1 MRRDAA
7 AGFFSPPGRRW
18 PEGSDEGAPLP
29 DFGELAPLIRCR
41 DLLPGGEKKPAATA
55 HPTRARIDLKET
67 PKARYS
73 FSPQAPTQAA
83 CLPISPGISTGSISS
98 EACPAVASL
107 VCIQVISSKL
117 PSAFSAIAVQL
128 STQSPVL
135 M

>member
-1 MRRDAA
+1 MRGQRCRISES
-7 AGFFSPPGRRW
+7 SPPSSRY
-18 PEGSDEGAPLP
+18 
-29 DFGELAPLIRCR
+29 R

-55 HPTRARIDLKET
+55 YPTRERIDLKKT
-67 PKARYS
+67 PKATYS

-98 EACPAVASL
+98 DACPAVASL